1 MTRSIV
7 RNWRWAAVP
16 FGVVYLILLVL
27 RFRGI
32 VTSTNLDADAAS
44 APVIGELFGSAPP
57 SAHIVLGEFAWYATL
72 LFELGTKWLPEHRHV
87 WEVAPY
93 LMALAGAGLTAWSVW
108 QVAGPFAA
116 SLTAVLLVC
125 AAPATLHLLLSMT
138 QHAPDWFCLGLLAG
152 FLVLLERR
160 AATLRLRAVVPLSL
174 IVGLV
179 VGVNAASDPLL
190 VIAGLVPFVLAVAAS
205 RLLARGPD
213 TARTV
218 AVAGATLAV
227 VALAWAGTAIAM
239 SALHVSAEPGVHT
252 SALATAGK
260 VGANFRLWW
269 QSVAVLGNGDFFGH
283 ALTFTSGLAVVCA
296 LLSIGAVV
304 LLPRLGWA
312 ELRARWP
319 GASPAPARASASARL
334 PAARARLAFTVFWC
348 SSAVLLTAA
357 FLISAIPVDIHAD
370 RYLVGLIY
378 AAAAVIPAVA
388 ARRLGTQA
396 IALAG
401 TCVLALGGIVSLA
414 QGVVT
419 RNTEGFPP
427 ASLAGRVAAIASAN
441 HLTVGYAGYWD
452 AAPITWASHFRAKV
466 YPVSV
471 CDQGAHL
478 CPFDLHVISSW
489 YTPRAGAGSF
499 LLTDPR
505 LRLVPAP
512 TPDLGRPAAVYRIGQ
527 LMMYVYRYD
536 IATKLAPT

>member
-1 MTRSIV
+1 MTPSIV

-32 VTSTNLDADAAS
+32 VTSTNLDADAVS

-57 SAHIVLGEFAWYATL
+57 SAHVVLGEFAWYATL
-72 LFELGTKWLPEHRHV
+72 LFELGTKWLPAHRHV

-108 QVAGPFAA
+108 QVAGRFAA

-138 QHAPDWFCLGLLAG
+138 QHAPDWFCLGLLAA

-190 VIAGLVPFVLAVAAS
+190 VVSGLAPFVLAVAAS
-205 RLLARGPD
+205 RVLARGTD
-213 TARTV
+213 SARTV
-218 AVAGATLAV
+218 VVAGATLAV

-239 SALHVSAEPGVHT
+239 SALHVSAEPGLHT
-252 SALATAGK
+252 STLATAAK
-260 VGANFRLWW
+260 VAANFRLWW
-269 QSVAVLGNGDFFGH
+269 HSVAVLGNGDFFGH

-296 LLSIGAVV
+296 ILSIGAVV

-319 GASPAPARASASARL
+319 VAWTAAERASGSARPPASA
-334 PAARARLAFTVFWC
+334 PLAFTVFWC
-348 SSAVLLTAA
+348 SSAVLLTAV

-370 RYLVGLIY
+370 RYLLGVIY

-388 ARRLGTQA
+388 ARRLVTQP
-396 IALAG
+396 IALVG
-401 TCVLALGGIVSLA
+401 TCVLALSGIVSLT

-427 ASLAGRVAAIASAN
+427 AGLARRVAALASAN
-441 HLTVGYAGYWD
+441 HLKVGYAGYWD
-452 AAPITWASHFRAKV
+452 AAPITWASHFHAEV

-489 YTPRAGAGSF
+489 YSPRAGAGSF
-499 LLTDPR
+499 LLTDRR
-505 LRLVPAP
+505 LKLVPAP

-527 LMMYVYRYD
+527 VTMYVYRYD
-536 IATKLAPT
+536 IASKFAPT